1 LLKENSNYDITIV
14 NANENPDVLF
24 YSVFGNNH
32 KLYNAK
38 RKVFFS
44 GESYPQRDDADF
56 NISFDPNSYRNT
68 RLPLWVCYFDNI
80 LIKESLKK
88 INKQFKIPEKSKFCS
103 FIASGPGYGDERKT
117 FIDKLSIYK
126 EVDCGGSYLN
136 NIGYTVP
143 RGHNSSGKI
152 LHNKEY
158 KFAMAFES
166 TTYPGY
172 VTEKICDIYKSN
184 TVPIYWGTP
193 DIIKDFNPT
202 TFINANDF
210 SNFDELIKY
219 IKKVDRDD
227 NLYAQYFVEPVLTE
241 RWMNILRNP
250 NKTFFKN
257 LTDKIIGKKENLYD
271 NFVNYSMINKCK
283 EKWVIYG
290 PGWVYNLIKDFIN
303 NLNLVY
309 DVTYVVTISEIQK
322 INPSKILFINNIHD
336 NSVFN
341 IFKNVE
347 ISILNIDSLYLNYFI
362 NNIFEMIYL
371 YPNIKIYDYNVK
383 NMEVLQKYGIKCE
396 YLEYNYDYK
405 EIRYLKNIN
414 SQSKIYDFGMIA
426 YNKDVSCNKRR
437 RYIVDKLRE
446 KGYTVNIACGFG
458 KERDIEL
465 GKCKIILNIHQQIF
479 NIECRSFE
487 HVRCNRLLY
496 AGFNILS
503 EVSYVDNKFVSQF
516 PNIKFINYDKFEHIT
531 RQNIDDFN
539 FVSELNNQYPIHT
552 EISVFNIWH
561 NKLFD
566 KCYKD
571 LDEYSLNK
579 ITMYDVNQQYEKIYN
594 KEKNYNI
601 IKECDLPQYNSL
613 YQDTNYCQT
622 SCLYHVFK
630 NNLYAHTNY
639 IGFIQYDME
648 LASDFIYDMEQ
659 KIENTEQDI
668 YFYSLAVANKVEVDN
683 ICKPYDNS
691 ILEKYNHYF
700 NTNHTYDS
708 IKNHKKSDMFIC
720 LHTFVI
726 PTKTFI
732 KMMTWYCTIT
742 DWLHTNYIN
751 GFYNKSISEITEDIF
766 GLFLL
771 LQMIEDD
778 SIKLESLK
786 LHHEWPNLH
795 NNTNFINYKDPI
807 HHFSLDKI
815 VDNRITDKNTSHSY
829 LETYENLMKDKSLSC
844 QHILEIGVQR
854 GGSMKLWNDYF
865 VNATLY
871 GIDID
876 DGPAFLKEYN
886 RISCLKMNAYSQDSI
901 NYFLEKN
908 IVFDFIIDD
917 GPHSLE
923 SMIYFINNYTQL
935 LAVNGIMIVEDIPE
949 PKWCDVFKTLL
960 PDGFTYEIFDL
971 RHIKNRWDDILFVI
985 KKTM

>member
-1 LLKENSNYDITIV
+1 
-14 NANENPDVLF
+14 
-24 YSVFGNNH
+24 
-32 KLYNAK
+32 
-38 RKVFFS
+38 
-44 GESYPQRDDADF
+44 
-56 NISFDPNSYRNT
+56 
-68 RLPLWVCYFDNI
+68 
-80 LIKESLKK
+80 
-88 INKQFKIPEKSKFCS
+88 
-103 FIASGPGYGDERKT
+103 
-117 FIDKLSIYK
+117 
-126 EVDCGGSYLN
+126 
-136 NIGYTVP
+136 
-143 RGHNSSGKI
+143 
-152 LHNKEY
+152 
-158 KFAMAFES
+158 
-166 TTYPGY
+166 
-172 VTEKICDIYKSN
+172 
-184 TVPIYWGTP
+184 
-193 DIIKDFNPT
+193 
-202 TFINANDF
+202 
-210 SNFDELIKY
+210 
-219 IKKVDRDD
+219 
-227 NLYAQYFVEPVLTE
+227 
-241 RWMNILRNP
+241 
-250 NKTFFKN
+250 
-257 LTDKIIGKKENLYD
+257 
-271 NFVNYSMINKCK
+271 
-283 EKWVIYG
+283 
-290 PGWVYNLIKDFIN
+290 
-303 NLNLVY
+303 
-309 DVTYVVTISEIQK
+309 
-322 INPSKILFINNIHD
+322 
-336 NSVFN
+336 
-341 IFKNVE
+341 
-347 ISILNIDSLYLNYFI
+347 
-362 NNIFEMIYL
+362 
-371 YPNIKIYDYNVK
+371 
-383 NMEVLQKYGIKCE
+383 
-396 YLEYNYDYK
+396 
-405 EIRYLKNIN
+405 
-414 SQSKIYDFGMIA
+414 
-426 YNKDVSCNKRR
+426 
-437 RYIVDKLRE
+437 
-446 KGYTVNIACGFG
+446 
-458 KERDIEL
+458 
-465 GKCKIILNIHQQIF
+465 
-479 NIECRSFE
+479 
-487 HVRCNRLLY
+487 
-496 AGFNILS
+496 
-503 EVSYVDNKFVSQF
+503 
-516 PNIKFINYDKFEHIT
+516 
-531 RQNIDDFN
+531 
-539 FVSELNNQYPIHT
+539 
-552 EISVFNIWH
+552 
-561 NKLFD
+561 
-566 KCYKD
+566 
-571 LDEYSLNK
+571 
-579 ITMYDVNQQYEKIYN
+579 
-594 KEKNYNI
+594 
-601 IKECDLPQYNSL
+601 
-613 YQDTNYCQT
+613 
-622 SCLYHVFK
+622 
-630 NNLYAHTNY
+630 
-639 IGFIQYDME
+639 ME